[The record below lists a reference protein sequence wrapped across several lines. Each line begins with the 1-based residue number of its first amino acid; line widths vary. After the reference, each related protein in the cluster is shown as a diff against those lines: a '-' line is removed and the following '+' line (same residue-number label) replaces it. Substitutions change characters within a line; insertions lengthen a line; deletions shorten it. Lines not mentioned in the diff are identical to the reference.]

1 MATSSSLMK
10 TTLHNSIADGL
21 YNEITSRYAR
31 YYYFLGRT
39 LTWEAEL
46 TPPTPID
53 SFAYELQTR
62 NEIITAKEI
71 KPTDVAYVVLR
82 HDWVNGTTYDQFDDQ
97 YSTEVQG
104 INLTSG
110 GYSYGSAPNVYI
122 GSKGAVTW
130 AASTSY
136 TYGQM
141 LKVAVS
147 ATVQRTYLVTNT
159 GVSGTTA
166 PTHTTGTVLNG
177 TGTLMLQYFAHNDAN
192 GSGATAET
200 TVLDGQV
207 IDIEL
212 TARGTGY
219 TSQPTVVIIGGNGA
233 TAAANAIVTV
243 APSGAQKLE
252 NAVFYVVTDE
262 FNVYQ
267 CLDNNNGGSST
278 VKPTGTSY
286 DATETTDGYVWK
298 FLYNIPIAL
307 RNKFLTDVYMP
318 VVTALRDQFYSAGT
332 LKTVRLDQTGSGYT
346 SGSIL
351 VQGDGFATGEEL
363 YLTNKTISNGGSG
376 YTSATVSISPPFD
389 GVSTWSAASTALVNQ
404 KLTYQNNIYRVA
416 VGGITGSSGPVHR
429 HNTVKNGTAALEY
442 VGTTATAEAVI
453 TNSTVTVGSFTIGK
467 IYTIA
472 SMGTTTSTQW
482 NTIAGTSA
490 ITYTVG
496 SVFTAALAGTGLGN
510 GTATFKTITDLTLY
524 GMINKIQVLGGGS
537 GYTSP
542 PVVNFSGGSGTSAAA
557 VAVLQNGSII
567 RVVVT
572 DPGYDYTSAPTI
584 TFGTLWTGL
593 TSLTNIGDQ
602 IFFSNRL
609 YTVASTGFTG
619 SVAPIHVSGTATN
632 SPAFAA
638 STALTLNSTVFV
650 SNRLYKVT
658 TAGTTHASTIPSHTT
673 GTVTNG
679 TAALLYLGVPATLT
693 YAGTQA
699 TASTSLKYGAG
710 YSAYPTITIS
720 SLSGTGAAI
729 NFTGVKTEASLIPI
743 FAADTLGQQWQS
755 STVYTAGLNVWYSNR
770 LYTVTTAGTSG
781 TTAPSHTSGTLSN
794 GTTKLYFEGLFG
806 ELVGV
811 QVDDPGVGYTY
822 ANLTVTGD
830 GSGAEVTADLSPGDV
845 NTLQAN
851 IELLTVDGRIIN
863 CPVIS
868 GGFGYGTA
876 TITITG
882 DGTGATATAV
892 ISNGSV
898 QKINM
903 TNYGSGYRYANVLI
917 TGAGYGAKARAII
930 GTYGG
935 FGKEA
940 LNNLYARTLMFY
952 SNVSRDRNQ
961 GFDVNN
967 DYRQL
972 GIIKSPR
979 QYGNTNPLTSVL
991 ASGCWVIGGIANI
1004 ALFPVDS
1011 TITDD
1016 ADNRF
1021 RIVTNTGSAL
1031 LVQSIDNAQI
1041 VAGVNFSNTAGDLFT
1056 VSSVTPPTIDKY
1068 SGDLLFIDNKQAFT
1082 PTADETV
1089 TLRTVI
1095 KF

>member
-972 GIIKSPR
+972 GII
-979 QYGNTNPLTSVL
+979 NLH
-991 ASGCWVIGGIANI
+991 
-1004 ALFPVDS
+1004 
-1011 TITDD
+1011 
-1016 ADNRF
+1016 
-1021 RIVTNTGSAL
+1021 
-1031 LVQSIDNAQI
+1031 
-1041 VAGVNFSNTAGDLFT
+1041 VNMEIL
-1056 VSSVTPPTIDKY
+1056 IH
-1068 SGDLLFIDNKQAFT
+1068 
-1082 PTADETV
+1082 
-1089 TLRTVI
+1089 
-1095 KF
+1095 

>member
-122 GSKGAVTW
+122 GSQGAVTW

-141 LKVAVS
+141 LKIMVS
-147 ATVQRTYLVTNT
+147 TTVQRTYLVTNT

-286 DATETTDGYVWK
+286 DANETTDGYVWK

-318 VVTALRDQFYSAGT
+318 VVTALRAQFYSAGT

-351 VQGDGFATGEEL
+351 VQGDGFATDEEL
-363 YLTNKTISNGGSG
+363 YLTNKTISSGGSG

-389 GVSTWSAASTALVNQ
+389 GVSTWSATSTVLVNQ

-429 HNTVKNGTAALEY
+429 HNTVGNGTAALEY
-442 VGTTATAEAVI
+442 IGTTSTAEAVI

-490 ITYTVG
+490 VTYTVG
-496 SVFTAALAGTGLGN
+496 SVFTAAIAGTGLGN

-524 GMINKIQVLGGGS
+524 GMINKIQVLSGGS

-602 IFFSNRL
+602 IYFSNRL

-658 TAGTTHASTIPSHTT
+658 TAGTTHASTIPSHTS

-710 YSAYPTITIS
+710 YSAYPTITVS

-743 FAADTLGQQWQS
+743 FAADTLGQQWQA
-755 STVYTAGLNVWYSNR
+755 STVYTTGLNVWYSNR

-830 GSGAEVTADLSPGDV
+830 GSGAEVTADLSSGDV

-851 IELLTVDGRIIN
+851 IELLTVDGRITN

-868 GGFGYGTA
+868 SGFGYGAA

-882 DGTGATATAV
+882 DGSGATATAV
-892 ISNGSV
+892 ISNGSI

-903 TNYGSGYRYANVLI
+903 TNYGSGYRWATITI
-917 TGAGYGAKARAII
+917 TGAGFGAKARAII

-991 ASGCWVIGGIANI
+991 ASGCWVIGGVANTT
-1004 ALFPVDS
+1004 LFPVDS

>member
-1 MATSSSLMK
+1 MATSSLMK

-21 YNEITSRYAR
+21 YNEITSRYSR

-39 LTWEAEL
+39 LTWEDEL

-53 SFAYELQTR
+53 SFSYELQTR

-71 KPTDVAYVVLR
+71 KPTDVAYVILR

-122 GSKGAVTW
+122 GSQGAVTW
-130 AASTSY
+130 AANTSY
-136 TYGQM
+136 IYGTMVKIQ
-141 LKVAVS
+141 VS
-147 ATVQRTYLVTNT
+147 ANVQRTYLVTNT

-192 GSGATAET
+192 GSGATAEA

-207 IDIEL
+207 IDIQL

-219 TSQPTVVIIGGNGA
+219 TSEPTVVIIGGNGA
-233 TAAANAIVTV
+233 TADAHAVVTV

-252 NAVFYVVTDE
+252 NAIFYVVTDE
-262 FNVYQ
+262 YNVYQ
-267 CLDNNNGGSST
+267 CLDNNNGAPST
-278 VKPTGTSY
+278 IKPTGTSY
-286 DATETTDGYVWK
+286 DANETTDGYVWK

-318 VVTALRDQFYSAGT
+318 VVTALRSQFYSAGT
-332 LKTVRLDQTGSGYT
+332 LKTIRLDQTGSGYT

-351 VQGDGFATGEEL
+351 VQGDGYATAEEL
-363 YLTNKTISNGGSG
+363 YLTGKTISTGGSG
-376 YTSATVSISPPFD
+376 YTSATVSVSPPFD
-389 GVSTWSAASTALVNQ
+389 GVSTWSASSIAIVNQ

-416 VGGITGSSGPVHR
+416 VSGVTGSNGPVHR
-429 HNTVKNGTAALEY
+429 NNTIANGTAALEY
-442 VGTTATAEAVI
+442 IGTTATAEPVI

-482 NTIAGTSA
+482 NTIAGTSG

-496 SVFTAALAGTGLGN
+496 SVFTAAIAGTGLGSGN
-510 GTATFKTITDLTLY
+510 ATLKEVDDLTLY
-524 GMINKIQVLGGGS
+524 GMLNKIQLVGGGS
-537 GYTSP
+537 GYTTAP
-542 PVVNFSGGSGTSAAA
+542 TVNLSGGSGTGAAA
-557 VAVLQNGSII
+557 VAILQNGSII
-567 RVVVT
+567 RVIVT
-572 DPGYDYTSAPTI
+572 DPGYDYTSAPTA

-593 TSLTNIGDQ
+593 TSLANIGDQ
-602 IFFSNRL
+602 IYYSNRL
-609 YTVASTGFTG
+609 YTVASTGYTG

-632 SPAFAA
+632 SPAFAN
-638 STALTLNSTVFV
+638 STALTLNSTVYV
-650 SNRLYKVT
+650 STRLYKVT
-658 TAGTTHASTIPSHTT
+658 TAGTTHASTVPSHTT

-679 TAALLYLGVPATLT
+679 TAALLYLGTPVTLT

-699 TASTSLKYGAG
+699 TATASLKYGAG
-710 YSAYPTITIS
+710 YSAYPTITFS
-720 SLSGTGAAI
+720 SLSGTGASAYY
-729 NFTGVKTEASLIPI
+729 TGVKTEASLIPI
-743 FAADTLGQQWQS
+743 FAGDTSGQQWQA
-755 STVYTAGLNVWYSNR
+755 STAYTVGLKLWYSNR
-770 LYTVTTAGTSG
+770 LYTVTSAGTSG
-781 TTAPSHTSGTLSN
+781 TTAPSHTTGTLSN
-794 GTTKLYFEGLFG
+794 GTTTLYFEGLFG

-822 ANLTVTGD
+822 ANLNVTGD
-830 GSGAEVTADLSPGDV
+830 GSGAEVSADLSPGDV

-851 IELLTVDGRIIN
+851 IELLTVDGRITN

-868 GGFGYGTA
+868 GGFGYGA
-876 TITITG
+876 VNITITG
-882 DGTGATATAV
+882 DGSGATATA
-892 ISNGSV
+892 ILNNGAV
-898 QKINM
+898 EKITM
-903 TNYGSGYRYANVLI
+903 TNYGSGYRWATVTI
-917 TGAGYGAKARAII
+917 TGSGFGAKARAII
-930 GTYGG
+930 GPYGG

-952 SNVSRDRNQ
+952 SNISKDRNQ

-991 ASGCWVIGGIANI
+991 ASACWVISGTANTT
-1004 ALFPVDS
+1004 LFPVDS
-1011 TITDD
+1011 IISDD

-1021 RIVTNTGSAL
+1021 RIVTNTGTSL
-1031 LVQSIDNAQI
+1031 LVQSIDNASI
-1041 VAGVNFSNTAGDLFT
+1041 VSGVNFSNTSGDLFT
-1056 VSSVTPPTIDKY
+1056 VSAVTPPTIDKY

>member
-1 MATSSSLMK
+1 MATSSLMK

-21 YNEITSRYAR
+21 YNEITSRYSR

-39 LTWEAEL
+39 LTWEDEL

-82 HDWVNGTTYDQFDDQ
+82 HDWVSGTTYDQFDDQ
-97 YSTEVQG
+97 YSTQVQG

-122 GSKGAVTW
+122 GSQGAVTW
-130 AASTSY
+130 AANTSY
-136 TYGQM
+136 TYGTMVKIQ
-141 LKVAVS
+141 VS
-147 ATVQRTYLVTNT
+147 ANVQRTYLVTNT

-166 PTHTTGTVLNG
+166 PTHTSGTVLNG

-192 GSGATAET
+192 GSGATAEA

-219 TSQPTVVIIGGNGA
+219 TSEPTVVIIGGNGA
-233 TAAANAIVTV
+233 TADAHAVVTV
-243 APSGAQKLE
+243 APSGTQKLE

-262 FNVYQ
+262 YNVYQ
-267 CLDNNNGGSST
+267 CLDNNNGVPST

-286 DATETTDGYVWK
+286 DAVSFNDGYIWK

-318 VVTALRDQFYSAGT
+318 VVTALRSQFYSSGT
-332 LKTVRLDQTGSGYT
+332 LKTIRLDQTGSGYT
-346 SGSIL
+346 SGSIT
-351 VQGDGFATGEEL
+351 VQGDGYATGEEL
-363 YLTNKTISNGGSG
+363 YLTNHTVSSAGSG
-376 YTSATVSISPPFD
+376 YVSATVSISPPFD
-389 GVSTWSAASTALVNQ
+389 GVATWSATSTVLVNQ

-416 VGGITGSSGPVHR
+416 VAGVTGSSGPVHR
-429 HNTVKNGTAALEY
+429 HNTIANGTAALEY
-442 VGTTATAEAVI
+442 IGTTATAEAVI
-453 TNSTVTVGSFTIGK
+453 TNTTVTVGSFTIGK

-482 NTIAGTSA
+482 NTIAGTSG

-496 SVFTAALAGTGLGN
+496 SVFTAAIAGTGLGSGN
-510 GTATFKTITDLTLY
+510 ATLKVISDLTLY
-524 GMINKIQVLGGGS
+524 GMIRKIDVAGGGS

-542 PVVNFSGGSGTSAAA
+542 PVVNFSGGDGTGATGT
-557 VAVLQNGSII
+557 AVLQNGSII
-567 RVVVT
+567 RVLLT

-584 TFGTLWTGL
+584 TFGTIWTGL

-602 IFFSNRL
+602 IYYSNRL
-609 YTVASTGFTG
+609 YTVAGTGYTG

-632 SPAFAA
+632 SPAFAN
-638 STALTLNSTVFV
+638 STAVTLNSTVYV

-658 TAGTTHASTIPSHTT
+658 TAGTTHASTVPSHTT

-679 TAALLYLGVPATLT
+679 TASLLYLGTPVTLT
-693 YAGTQA
+693 YAGTKA
-699 TASTSLKYGAG
+699 TATTSLKYGAG
-710 YSAYPTITIS
+710 YSAYPTITFS
-720 SLSGTGAAI
+720 SLSGTGAAGY
-729 NFTGVKTEASLIPI
+729 FTGVKTEASLIPI
-743 FAADTLGQQWQS
+743 FAADTLGQQWQA
-755 STVYTAGLNVWYSNR
+755 STAYTAGLNVWYSNR
-770 LYTVTTAGTSG
+770 LYTVTTAGTSS
-781 TTAPSHTSGTLSN
+781 TTAPSHTSGTISN
-794 GTTKLYFEGLFG
+794 GTSTLYFEGLFG

-822 ANLTVTGD
+822 ANLNVTGD
-830 GSGAEVTADLSPGDV
+830 GSGAEVSADLSPGDV

-851 IELLTVDGRIIN
+851 IELLTVDGRITN

-868 GGFGYGTA
+868 GGFGYGA
-876 TITITG
+876 VNVTITG
-882 DGTGATATAV
+882 DGSGATATAV
-892 ISNGSV
+892 INNGAI
-898 QKINM
+898 QKITM
-903 TNYGSGYRYANVLI
+903 TNYGSGYRWATVTI
-917 TGAGYGAKARAII
+917 TGSGFGAKARAII
-930 GTYGG
+930 GPYGG

-952 SNVSRDRNQ
+952 SNISRDRNQ

-979 QYGNTNPLTSVL
+979 QYGSTNPLTSVL
-991 ASGCWVIGGIANI
+991 ASACWVIGGVANTT
-1004 ALFPVDS
+1004 LFPVDS

-1016 ADNRF
+1016 SDNRF

-1031 LVQSIDNAQI
+1031 LVQSIDNATI
-1041 VAGVNFSNTAGDLFT
+1041 AAGVNFSNTAGDLFT
-1056 VSSVTPPTIDKY
+1056 VSSVTPPTVDKY
-1068 SGDLLFIDNKQAFT
+1068 SGDMLFIDNKQAFT

>member
-1 MATSSSLMK
+1 MATSSLMK

-21 YNEITSRYAR
+21 YNEITSRYSR

-39 LTWEAEL
+39 LTWEDEL

-82 HDWVNGTTYDQFDDQ
+82 HDWVSGTTYDQFDDQ
-97 YSTEVQG
+97 YSTQVQG

-122 GSKGAVTW
+122 GSQGAVTW
-130 AASTSY
+130 AANTSY
-136 TYGQM
+136 TYGTMVKIQ
-141 LKVAVS
+141 VS
-147 ATVQRTYLVTNT
+147 ANVQRTYLVTNT

-166 PTHTTGTVLNG
+166 PTHTSGTVLNG

-192 GSGATAET
+192 GSGATAEA

-219 TSQPTVVIIGGNGA
+219 TSEPTVVIIGGNGA
-233 TAAANAIVTV
+233 TADAHAVVTV
-243 APSGAQKLE
+243 APSGTQKLE

-262 FNVYQ
+262 YNVYQ
-267 CLDNNNGGSST
+267 CLDNNNGVPST

-286 DATETTDGYVWK
+286 DAVSVSDGYIWK

-318 VVTALRDQFYSAGT
+318 VVTALRSQFYSSGT
-332 LKTVRLDQTGSGYT
+332 LKTIRLDQTGSGYT
-346 SGSIL
+346 SGSIT
-351 VQGDGFATGEEL
+351 VQGDGYATGEEL
-363 YLTNKTISNGGSG
+363 YLTNHTVSSAGSG
-376 YTSATVSISPPFD
+376 YVSATVSISPPFD
-389 GVSTWSAASTALVNQ
+389 GVATWSATSTVLVNQ

-416 VGGITGSSGPVHR
+416 VAGVTGSSGPVHR
-429 HNTVKNGTAALEY
+429 HNTIANGTAALEY
-442 VGTTATAEAVI
+442 IGTTATAEAVI
-453 TNSTVTVGSFTIGK
+453 TNTTVTVGSFTIGK

-482 NTIAGTSA
+482 NTIAGTSG

-496 SVFTAALAGTGLGN
+496 SVFTAAIAGTGLGSGN
-510 GTATFKTITDLTLY
+510 ATLKVISDLTLY
-524 GMINKIQVLGGGS
+524 GMIRKIDVVGGGS

-542 PVVNFSGGSGTSAAA
+542 PVVNFSGGAGTGATGT
-557 VAVLQNGSII
+557 AVLQNGSII
-567 RVVVT
+567 RVLLT

-584 TFGTLWTGL
+584 TFGTIWTGL

-602 IFFSNRL
+602 IYYSNRL
-609 YTVASTGFTG
+609 YTVAGTGYTG

-632 SPAFAA
+632 SPAFAN
-638 STALTLNSTVFV
+638 STAVTLNSTVYV

-658 TAGTTHASTIPSHTT
+658 TAGTTHASTVPSHTT

-679 TAALLYLGVPATLT
+679 TASLLYLGTPVTLT

-699 TASTSLKYGAG
+699 TATTSLKYGAG
-710 YSAYPTITIS
+710 YSAYPTITFS
-720 SLSGTGAAI
+720 SLSGTGAAGY
-729 NFTGVKTEASLIPI
+729 FTGVKTEASLIPI
-743 FAADTLGQQWQS
+743 FAADTLGQQWQA
-755 STVYTAGLNVWYSNR
+755 STAYTAGLNVWYSNR
-770 LYTVTTAGTSG
+770 LYTVTTAGTSS
-781 TTAPSHTSGTLSN
+781 TTAPSHTSGTISN
-794 GTTKLYFEGLFG
+794 GTSTLYFEGLFG

-822 ANLTVTGD
+822 ANLNVTGD
-830 GSGAEVTADLSPGDV
+830 GSGAEVSADLSPGDV

-851 IELLTVDGRIIN
+851 IELLTVDGRITN

-868 GGFGYGTA
+868 GGFGYGA
-876 TITITG
+876 VNVTITG
-882 DGTGATATAV
+882 DGSGATATAV
-892 ISNGSV
+892 INNGAI
-898 QKINM
+898 QKITM
-903 TNYGSGYRYANVLI
+903 TNYGSGYRWATVTI
-917 TGAGYGAKARAII
+917 TGSGFGAKARAII
-930 GTYGG
+930 GPYGG

-952 SNVSRDRNQ
+952 SNISRDRNQ

-979 QYGNTNPLTSVL
+979 QYGSTNPLTSVL
-991 ASGCWVIGGIANI
+991 ASACWVIGGVANTT
-1004 ALFPVDS
+1004 LFPVDS

-1016 ADNRF
+1016 SDNRF

-1031 LVQSIDNAQI
+1031 LVQSIDNATI
-1041 VAGVNFSNTAGDLFT
+1041 AAGVNFSNTAGDLFT
-1056 VSSVTPPTIDKY
+1056 VSSVTPPTVDKY
-1068 SGDLLFIDNKQAFT
+1068 SGDMLFIDNKQAFT